1 MFSQVSVCPEGWAS
15 LVPCPFQEVGISD
28 TMSLPEGGYVGGNP
42 GVGMSRGWY
51 PPSNM
56 GPQGGMWRGWVC
68 GGGGYEIPKDTIG
81 KQAVCILLECFLVN
95 SVSVAD
101 YLFRRW
107 MGVFLEEAF
116 SGL

>member
-28 TMSLPEGGYVGGNP
+28 TMSLPEGGYVQ
-42 GVGMSRGWY
+42 GVVSTLQHGTSRGY
-51 PPSNM
+51 
-56 GPQGGMWRGWVC
+56 V
-68 GGGGYEIPKDTIG
+68 GGGYEIPKDTIG